1 MAFVQFTQPDD
12 QPIVINTER
21 IVTAAPAPPD
31 GQGTRITFTNGG
43 HQDVKE
49 LIADVL
55 RRLNIKCRLPDVSLA
70 NCEQRRRLPPI
81 TGRLCHR
88 RRWLRCIRSFIM
100 KSGCRSCALAA
111 VSSSA
116 LGISRR
122 KITHTST
129 SIWAMPTRSFARIA
143 RRYSVSTRAWAHMK
157 LTRGIVPTVTWTEN
171 FIDQN

>member
-55 RRLNIKCRLPDVSLA
+55 RRLTSKCRLPDVSLA

-88 RRWLRCIRSFIM
+88 RRWLRCIRSFTM

-111 VSSSA
+111 A
-116 LGISRR
+116 
-122 KITHTST
+122 ST
-129 SIWAMPTRSFARIA
+129 IY
-143 RRYSVSTRAWAHMK
+143 YSPFTIHFFKDVFNQR
-157 LTRGIVPTVTWTEN
+157 VT
-171 FIDQN
+171 